1 MRGKDQENLNNENP
15 VDIGAWQAA
24 VPGVTKSPTQLSTH
38 ISD

>member
-24 VPGVTKSPTQLSTH
+24 VRGVTKSPTQLCTH